1 MFCEKHSY
9 ADGPEISPESS
20 TSKVLLSLALLAPQ
34 GFTFQLKTAFKPVHK
49 IQNHIISVVESDAI
63 PKLNLWLPQDTGQAR
78 RAT

>member
-34 GFTFQLKTAFKPVHK
+34 GFTFQLKIAFKPVHK
-49 IQNHIISVVESDAI
+49 IQNHISVVESDAI
-63 PKLNLWLPQDTGQAR
+63 PKLNLWLSQDTGQAR